1 VSEGGSEESDAESS
15 IHSAQSHSMQHL
27 LRLKA
32 SEFKKYEID
41 KYLYLVRV

>member
-1 VSEGGSEESDAESS
+1 MHRAPF
-15 IHSAQSHSMQHL
+15 IQHKSHSMQHL